1 MTAPFGFLSKLTKLQ
16 DLTSILIARINPA
29 IIHNV
34 DKYTAIKK
42 SFYLAALEDIKGNY
56 LEFGVFTGSSFCH
69 SIRCSK
75 ALESF
80 NLNMSTTKF
89 YGFDSF
95 EGFGALTEDDQHPF
109 FVNSNFK
116 TSLES
121 VLKRVRKITSPDKF
135 QLIPGF
141 FSDSLKNGPRSLGIE
156 GAASIIFIDSD
167 THSSAQQALDFCH
180 PLIQDGTIF
189 ILDDYFAYR
198 GNPKKGVANAF
209 IQFIDKH
216 RLTARQVFSYGMGGV
231 VFIISISPKQISHQ
245 LA

>member
-1 MTAPFGFLSKLTKLQ
+1 MTSPFGFLSKLTKLQ

-42 SFYLAALEDIKGNY
+42 SFYLSALEDIRGNY
-56 LEFGVFTGSSFCH
+56 FEFGVFTGSSFCH

-80 NLNMSTTKF
+80 NLNMRATKF

-95 EGFGALTEDDQHPF
+95 EGFGELTDDDQHPF

-116 TSLES
+116 TSLDS
-121 VLKRVRKITSPDKF
+121 VLKRVSKITSEDKF

-141 FSDSLKNGPRSLGIE
+141 FSDSLKNGPNALGIE

-167 THSSAQQALDFCH
+167 THSSAQQALVFCRQ
-180 PLIQDGTIF
+180 LIQDGTIF
-189 ILDDYFAYR
+189 ILDDYFAYK

-209 IQFIDKH
+209 TQFIDEH
-216 RLTARQVFSYGMGGV
+216 QLVARQIFSYGMGGA
-231 VFIISISPKQISHQ
+231 VFIISIPPKEFTNS
-245 LA
+245 

>member
-16 DLTSILIARINPA
+16 DLASILIARINPA

-42 SFYLAALEDIKGNY
+42 SFYLSALEDIKGSY
-56 LEFGVFTGSSFCH
+56 FEFGVFTGSSFCH

-80 NLNMSTTKF
+80 NSNMRATKF

-95 EGFGALTEDDQHPF
+95 EGFGALADDDQHPF

-116 TSLES
+116 TSLNS
-121 VLKRVRKITSPDKF
+121 VLKRVRKITSADKF

-156 GAASIIFIDSD
+156 GPASIVFIDSD
-167 THSSAQQALDFCH
+167 THSSAQQALAFCQQ
-180 PLIQDGTIF
+180 LIQDGTIF
-189 ILDDYFAYR
+189 ILDDYFAYK
-198 GNPKKGVANAF
+198 GNPNKGVANAF
-209 IQFIDKH
+209 TQFIDEH
-216 RLTARQVFSYGMGGV
+216 QLMARQVFSYGMGGA
-231 VFIISISPKQISHQ
+231 VFIISMPPNQ
-245 LA
+245 LTTN